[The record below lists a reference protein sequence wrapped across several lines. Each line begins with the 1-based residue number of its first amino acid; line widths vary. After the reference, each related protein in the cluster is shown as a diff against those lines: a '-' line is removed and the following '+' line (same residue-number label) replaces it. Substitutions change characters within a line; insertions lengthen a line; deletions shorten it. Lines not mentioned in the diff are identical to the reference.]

1 MFNHGLMDITLYPV
15 SEENT
20 STHGDLRYDCIMY
33 VRHNNAN
40 YPNAAILWQAMS
52 DHIARLRFL
61 NELDLEFDNLDI
73 MDDFVHDMRPV
84 LRSMRAAGRRIFLS
98 ERKDGTWYT
107 VADAL
112 DKGVMYVN
120 LCFASESSREFTF
133 CEKVQAH
140 ETSA

>member
-33 VRHNNAN
+33 VRHNHAN

-52 DHIARLRFL
+52 DYVARLRFL

-98 ERKDGTWYT
+98 EWKDGT
-107 VADAL
+107 
-112 DKGVMYVN
+112 
-120 LCFASESSREFTF
+120 
-133 CEKVQAH
+133 
-140 ETSA
+140 